1 MLSLSLQ
8 RPARI
13 VAMLT
18 ATMVAL
24 LASLAATA
32 SAAVINPDLKPACG
46 AKVILVLDES
56 GSIQGTAGAEA
67 AVRNAANA
75 LATGLADTGSQ
86 LAVIEFGSS
95 AKRVFNYTPV
105 TSGATGTLV
114 TTFQPYFGGTAIAP
128 ADVYDSPS
136 QTGQFTNWE
145 DALQEVQALNTT
157 AGVAPLVV
165 FITDGDP
172 TATGTSLP
180 FQTNVAIATA
190 LAPAVIQADA
200 VKTQGSHILAVGVGA
215 ALNNATSLG
224 RLSAISG
231 PDVVTSATAID
242 LKTTDV
248 LAIANFANLPT
259 ALATIV
265 NELCVKSVT
274 ITKVVNRPVVVSG
287 TLVTY
292 TIRVTNTG
300 GVALNTVT
308 VADAI
313 APSCAKTIGG
323 LAVGAFNEY
332 TCTATITQDTT
343 NTATVTSK
351 DPQGAAVAPKSA
363 SATVDVI
370 APKLTIAKSVDKPVV
385 LANTPVTYTIRVT
398 NTGDATITGITVGDA
413 LTPSCAQAVGTLA
426 PGAVFEY
433 TCPAT
438 ITQDTTNVAT
448 ASGTDQLNNPVTA
461 APAQAFVDVIAPG
474 LDITKTVDK
483 AQVTI
488 GQQVTYTI
496 TVRNSGDVILT
507 NVVVK
512 DPTVPACDKVIGDL
526 AVGATVTVT
535 CTATVTANNTNVAI
549 ATATDPVGNPGTQI
563 TRQATA
569 AVTAVQ
575 PINIAGASQTT
586 LGIDKRG
593 PATAKAGQSISYRI
607 KITNTGTIAAQNV
620 VVRDR
625 LPTSMALAA
634 KPAGVQLVN
643 GFVIATVGTLD
654 PGASKSIILKVRID
668 RTATGA
674 RTNVA
679 TASAT
684 NAAQVR
690 DSARIRI
697 VKIGGR
703 VRIPIVTG

>member
-105 TSGATGTLV
+105 TSGAAGTLV

-172 TATGTSLP
+172 TATGTSPP

-351 DPQGAAVAPKSA
+351 DPQGAAVAPKGA

-370 APKLTIAKSVDKPVV
+370 AP
-385 LANTPVTYTIRVT
+385 
-398 NTGDATITGITVGDA
+398 
-413 LTPSCAQAVGTLA
+413 
-426 PGAVFEY
+426 
-433 TCPAT
+433 
-438 ITQDTTNVAT
+438 
-448 ASGTDQLNNPVTA
+448 
-461 APAQAFVDVIAPG
+461 G
-474 LDITKTVDK
+474 LGITKTVDK

-496 TVRNSGDVILT
+496 TVRNTGDVILT

-569 AVTAVQ
+569 AVTAV
-575 PINIAGASQTT
+575 PKIDIAGASQTT

-607 KITNTGTIAAQNV
+607 KNTNTGTIAAQNV

-654 PGASKSIILKVRID
+654 PGASKSIVLKVRID

-679 TASAT
+679 TAIAT

>member
-105 TSGATGTLV
+105 TSGAAGTLV

-172 TATGTSLP
+172 TATGTSPP

-370 APKLTIAKSVDKPVV
+370 AP
-385 LANTPVTYTIRVT
+385 
-398 NTGDATITGITVGDA
+398 
-413 LTPSCAQAVGTLA
+413 
-426 PGAVFEY
+426 
-433 TCPAT
+433 
-438 ITQDTTNVAT
+438 
-448 ASGTDQLNNPVTA
+448 
-461 APAQAFVDVIAPG
+461 G

-496 TVRNSGDVILT
+496 TVRNTGDVILT

-569 AVTAVQ
+569 AVTAVP